1 MSGKLKLNCIQ
12 SIWGAG
18 QEWYFHMP
26 AFMQKLVIVE
36 LTLAHVQ
43 LAKQLRAPD
52 QEGSKDPGVKSQLA
66 YDFSTMNASDSV
78 EHWST

>member
-1 MSGKLKLNCIQ
+1 
-12 SIWGAG
+12 
-18 QEWYFHMP
+18 MP

-78 EHWST
+78 EH

>member
-1 MSGKLKLNCIQ
+1 MGSRTRVIKIGPNVWQ
-12 SIWGAG
+12 
-18 QEWYFHMP
+18 YFHMP

-78 EHWST
+78 EH